1 VPEPRLLAISDLHV
15 GHSRNGEIVQRL
27 APTSDGDWL
36 IVAGDISN
44 SIEKIEQT
52 LSMLAGRFARVLWV
66 PGNHD
71 LWTWGSDPG
80 DVRGEVRYLELV
92 DRCRALGVRT
102 PEDPYEVW
110 SGLGGPVTLVPM
122 FLLYDY
128 SFGRAVAPTKAE
140 ALRLAEQARVVCA
153 DEALLDPTPF
163 SSREEWCEA
172 RVAQTAHRL
181 DGLADDVETVLINH
195 WPLHRRPTTL
205 LRHQE
210 FAQWCGTT
218 LTEDWHL
225 RYRARAVIYG
235 HLHIPISMSIDG
247 VPFHEV
253 SLGYPREWEQ
263 RRMQR
268 EPLREVLVNAYTEM
282 GHER

>member
-1 VPEPRLLAISDLHV
+1 VADPRLLAISDLHV
-15 GHSRNGEIVQRL
+15 GHSRNQEIVERL
-27 APTSDGDWL
+27 APGSDGDWL

-44 SIEKIEQT
+44 SIAKIEST
-52 LSMLAGRFARVLWV
+52 LSRLADRFAQVFWV

-71 LWTWGSDPG
+71 LWTWGNESG
-80 DVRGEVRYLELV
+80 QVRGEARYLELIE
-92 DRCRALGVRT
+92 RCRQLGVRT
-102 PEDPYEVW
+102 PEDPFAVW
-110 SGLGGPVTLVPM
+110 TGPGGPVTVVPM

-140 ALRLAEQARVVCA
+140 ALAVAERARVVCA
-153 DEALLDPTPF
+153 DEALLAPDPYPD
-163 SSREEWCEA
+163 RETWCVA
-172 RVAQTAHRL
+172 RVAQTAARL
-181 DGLADDVETVLINH
+181 DALDDEVATVLINH
-195 WPLHRRPTTL
+195 WPLRREPTRL

-235 HLHIPISMSIDG
+235 HLHIPVSMPIDG

-253 SLGYPREWEQ
+253 SLGYPREWEPRRIQ
-263 RRMQR
+263 RD
-268 EPLREVLVNAYTEM
+268 PLREVLITA
-282 GHER
+282 